1 MEDST
6 LKELNEM
13 EVSKL
18 SDIQFKILVM
28 GMLRELKDNY
38 KELSENCNSL
48 KKENTSYK
56 QKP

>member
-1 MEDST
+1 
-6 LKELNEM
+6 M

-48 KKENTSYK
+48 KKENTGRNWK
-56 QKP
+56 QAG